1 MVFEGGDSHEKYP
14 IDGLEK
20 IKCVSR
26 YICNDNP
33 RVIQISSRRR
43 ILALREGKFALEKD
57 DLNRAENAQRQAWM
71 AEGLSR
77 DEAERRTIPL
87 RAYFEFLPQRK
98 PILIIM
104 LISPTPPE
112 QGKEETLKLKNFRKE
127 LGDDK
132 MVAFAIGFPGVRERE
147 KSKTYRVNKTYY
159 KLYMDDEY
167 DNTEE
172 DEE

>member
-1 MVFEGGDSHEKYP
+1 M
-14 IDGLEK
+14 
-20 IKCVSR
+20 
-26 YICNDNP
+26 
-33 RVIQISSRRR
+33 
-43 ILALREGKFALEKD
+43 D
-57 DLNRAENAQRQAWM
+57 DLNKAENAQRKAWM

-77 DEAERRTIPL
+77 EEAERRTIPL
-87 RAYFEFLPQRK
+87 RAYFEFLPQRN

-112 QGKEETLKLKNFRKE
+112 QGKEETLKLKNFREE
-127 LGDDK
+127 LGNDK

-147 KSKTYRVNKTYY
+147 KAKTYKVNKTYY